1 MAYVLRKIA
10 YPNDHDDD
18 YHHLFEGLNIDGYFD
33 DKIFSKFSIDQFG
46 TVDFDE
52 MKCFFLCSKFDP
64 KIMVSDDFQNPQNKK
79 TKQTI
84 NMFENPKRR
93 RSFRKESP
101 RISFFSIHSA

>member
-18 YHHLFEGLNIDGYFD
+18 YHHLFEGLNIDGHFD

-52 MKCFFLCSKFDP
+52 MKCFFLCFK
-64 KIMVSDDFQNPQNKK
+64 V
-79 TKQTI
+79 
-84 NMFENPKRR
+84 
-93 RSFRKESP
+93 
-101 RISFFSIHSA
+101 